1 MFIYLKEFYTN
12 LTAFFS
18 NPAGRF
24 VSSIIFLLVIL
35 VTRCLLL
42 CFPGFRV
49 SIYCFSITLLLFCW
63 KFRHKVIEKFLNSLS
78 FQYILFFSLEQENAL
93 YNCRGIYGYFYLFV
107 YFFGL
112 IHGPA
117 SCLFWLG
124 FDFYLWYGFLLLYF
138 LTYLKVKRL
147 FIYPDNDYIPELNLD
162 GSLQFIKNPNDYNWE
177 FVVKIMNSMT
187 QKWMHINV
195 RNRVSY
201 PLSKVSLP
209 NVGVR
214 FMGTVGSSPDLVK
227 DAIKLSKENPGI
239 AGVVAVTGIVAGLA
253 VYSLESRQIDADVQI
268 AKNHDETL
276 IKQAQIQAEASIK
289 QTQIQAEVSIKQA
302 QFQAEISIQRAQ
314 IQAETQRELTKSSP
328 PSWFSSWFKKD
339 TLDKDA
345 ILDEDIL
352 DKAIDDK
359 AKYWE
364 SKNPSIKAPS
374 ISEEALIFNM
384 AIKKLRSLLEFILS

>member
-253 VYSLESRQIDADVQI
+253 VYSLESRQIDANVQI

-276 IKQAQIQAEASIK
+276 IKQAQIQAEASI
-289 QTQIQAEVSIKQA
+289 
-302 QFQAEISIQRAQ
+302 QRAQ
-314 IQAETQRELTKSSP
+314 IQAETQRELIKSSP

-339 TLDKDA
+339 TLGKDA

-352 DKAIDDK
+352 DKALDDK

-364 SKNPSIKAPS
+364 SINPSIKAPS
-374 ISEEALIFNM
+374 ISEEPIISNM
-384 AIKKLRSLLEFILS
+384 AIKRLSSLLEFILF